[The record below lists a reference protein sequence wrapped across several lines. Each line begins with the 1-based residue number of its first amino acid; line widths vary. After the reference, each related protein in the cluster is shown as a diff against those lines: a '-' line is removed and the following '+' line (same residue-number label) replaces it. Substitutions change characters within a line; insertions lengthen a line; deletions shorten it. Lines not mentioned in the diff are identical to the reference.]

1 MRRTVALLALLVLG
15 TLNPSYASGEGGKPD
30 RVYVKSKRDGSV
42 SAVSGVVKR
51 YELGKVT
58 VAVAAKENNYDALQI
73 QSVEW
78 GEAPPS
84 FHDGHVYSD
93 RGAWGDAIKS
103 YRVAASD
110 ASARDVVKAAAKH
123 LLAHALLMGGA
134 EDPTR
139 FTEAANEAQEFLASY
154 ATSLDVPQVR
164 MLHARAL
171 WLSGKPAEAGAA
183 FRAIHAELKGDTA
196 TEGYDKLLCLQAG
209 IQAGRAL
216 LDAKDTLGAREVFT
230 ALEGQAG
237 PLAAGAAADDAN
249 KPLLQAISDE
259 AALGAGFVD
268 LAAGQSKQALT
279 FFSARF
285 NQLRGDTPASAR
297 FAILLGYGEALLAE
311 GKAREAALQLAKVV
325 GLDADRDRAL
335 RATVKMAEAYTKLPD
350 ADARAQAC
358 ARVKDVLTSG
368 GDSPAAVRARQ
379 LAKELGC

>member
-1 MRRTVALLALLVLG
+1 MRRTAALLALLVFG
-15 TLNPSYASGEGGKPD
+15 SLNPSFASGEGGKPD

-73 QSVEW
+73 QTVEW
-78 GEAPPS
+78 GEAPPA
-84 FHDGHVYSD
+84 FHDGHVYAD
-93 RGAWGDAIKS
+93 RGAWGDAVKS
-103 YRVAASD
+103 FRVAASD

-139 FTEAANEAQEFLASY
+139 FTEAANEAQEFLAAY
-154 ATSLDVPQVR
+154 ATSLEVPQVR
-164 MLHARAL
+164 LLHARAL
-171 WLSGKPAEAGAA
+171 WLAGKPAEAGAA
-183 FRAIHAELKGDTA
+183 FRAIHSELKGDTP

-259 AALGAGFVD
+259 AALGAGYVD

-350 ADARAQAC
+350 ADARNQAC
-358 ARVKDVLTSG
+358 ARIKDVLSTG
-368 GDSPAAVRARQ
+368 GDTPAAVRARQ

>member
-1 MRRTVALLALLVLG
+1 MRRTAALLALLVFG
-15 TLNPSYASGEGGKPD
+15 SLNPSFASGEGGKPD

-78 GEAPPS
+78 GEAPPA
-84 FHDGHVYSD
+84 FHDGHVYAD
-93 RGAWGDAIKS
+93 RGAWGDAVKS
-103 YRVAASD
+103 FRVAASD

-139 FTEAANEAQEFLASY
+139 FTEAANEAQEFLAAY
-154 ATSLDVPQVR
+154 ATSLEVPQVR
-164 MLHARAL
+164 LLHARAL
-171 WLSGKPAEAGAA
+171 WLAGKPAEAGAA
-183 FRAIHAELKGDTA
+183 FRAIHSELKGDTL
-196 TEGYDKLLCLQAG
+196 TEGYDKLFCLQAG

-259 AALGAGFVD
+259 AALGAGYVD

-350 ADARAQAC
+350 ADARNQAC
-358 ARVKDVLTSG
+358 ARVKDVLSTG
-368 GDSPAAVRARQ
+368 GDTPAAVRARQ

>member
-1 MRRTVALLALLVLG
+1 MRRTAALVALLVFG
-15 TLNPSYASGEGGKPD
+15 TLNPAFASGEGGKPD

-78 GEAPPS
+78 GEAPPA
-84 FHDGHVYSD
+84 FHDGHVYAD
-93 RGAWGDAIKS
+93 RGVWGEAIKS

-139 FTEAANEAQEFLASY
+139 FTEAASEAQAFLAAY
-154 ATSLDVPQVR
+154 ATSVEVPQVR

-171 WLSGKPAEAGAA
+171 WLAGKPAEAGAA
-183 FRAIHAELKGDTA
+183 FRAIHSELKGDTP

-259 AALGAGFVD
+259 AALGSGYVD

-297 FAILLGYGEALLAE
+297 FAVLLGYGEALLAE

-335 RATVKMAEAYTKLPD
+335 RATLKMAEAYTKLPD
-350 ADARAQAC
+350 ADARNQAC
-358 ARVKDVLTSG
+358 ARVKDVLATG
-368 GDSPAAVRARQ
+368 GDTPAAVRARQ

>member
-1 MRRTVALLALLVLG
+1 M
-15 TLNPSYASGEGGKPD
+15 
-30 RVYVKSKRDGSV
+30 
-42 SAVSGVVKR
+42 
-51 YELGKVT
+51 
-58 VAVAAKENNYDALQI
+58 
-73 QSVEW
+73 
-78 GEAPPS
+78 
-84 FHDGHVYSD
+84 YSD

-171 WLSGKPAEAGAA
+171 WLAGKPAEAG
-183 FRAIHAELKGDTA
+183 
-196 TEGYDKLLCLQAG
+196 
-209 IQAGRAL
+209 
-216 LDAKDTLGAREVFT
+216 
-230 ALEGQAG
+230 AG
-237 PLAAGAAADDAN
+237 PLAAGAAAEDAN

-259 AALGAGFVD
+259 AALGAGYVD

-285 NQLRGDTPASAR
+285 NQLRGDTPSSAR

-335 RATVKMAEAYTKLPD
+335 RATVKMAEAYTKLSD
-350 ADARAQAC
+350 ADSRAQAC
-358 ARVKDVLTSG
+358 ARIKDVLTNG